1 MAQFLSGHNLDYVYN
16 QIRINVKTKINYNL
30 DDNSQ
35 YKNILIPK
43 LSSAVHN
50 KYRNYDITALNEIA
64 ISATTDHIIKIK
76 KKKQSQTTTSQ
87 PEVQQ
92 NVTTSSLYNTIN
104 PESFSRTNLNLLD
117 IEDSTTNGYL
127 LESNTSLLDN
137 SISNH
142 ELNNNTILDESF
154 PFKNQVNNSDVKEL
168 DNSNSEALNETRFSF
183 ENVIKKEDNDFFK
196 KLLKNND
203 DLMVDSQQNQLPKPL
218 KDYDSKSD
226 PNLFKLGLTEQTI
239 RNNIKDQSNANLM
252 EGYNPNRPI
261 LPETHLD
268 LTKTTL
274 DSTLN
279 LHSEGSTE
287 RKPYMVIL
295 DVLPKDT
302 STSNSSLL
310 KNFTKGDK
318 FNNISCTLIN
328 TFRTGFK
335 YDIYLEFVALHD
347 IIGPNDLNIE
357 NYHSFILKI
366 SELKSLNTLSN
377 NNEFIDS
384 LIIPNDTYG
393 TSNLESGISDGIKA
407 FSQILPATT
416 FTHNAATT
424 ASDKI
429 NYDSST
435 KTLTFKTT
443 FATGTGTSLAL
454 IAGDKLSFT
463 YAGAGA
469 GALTD
474 GTYSGTVETD
484 VTITSNTD
492 SQSITFTDGLI
503 LEGTTTALLDSTN
516 HTFKF
521 LGKLGNIQSASAKL
535 TSTVV
540 KLKSNYICST
550 DASTFRD
557 FTITLKGMKSSNLSS
572 DILEA
577 NGSTTRLQI
586 GLFFKPN

>member
-218 KDYDSKSD
+218 KDKDYDSKSD

-407 FSQILPATT
+407 FSQIVPATT
-416 FTHNAATT
+416 FTHDADTKT
-424 ASDKI
+424 KDTI

-435 KTLTFKTT
+435 KILTFKTT
-443 FATGTGTSLAL
+443 FDTGSTLAL
-454 IAGDKLSFT
+454 IDGDKLSFT
-463 YAGAGA
+463 YAGA
-469 GALTD
+469 LND
-474 GTYSGTVETD
+474 GTYIGTVKTA
-484 VTITSNTD
+484 VTINSNT
-492 SQSITFTDGLI
+492 SESIAFTDGLI
-503 LEGTTTALLDSTN
+503 LEGTTTALSDSATN
-516 HTFKF
+516 DTFHFLGKF
-521 LGKLGNIQSASAKL
+521 LGNIGNLRSASAKL

>member
-218 KDYDSKSD
+218 KDKDYDSKSD

-416 FTHNAATT
+416 FTHDADTT

-435 KTLTFKTT
+435 KILTFKTT
-443 FATGTGTSLAL
+443 FATGTSLAL

-463 YAGAGA
+463 YAGT
-469 GALTD
+469 LTD
-474 GTYSGTVETD
+474 GTYSGTVATD
-484 VTITSNTD
+484 VTITSNTN

-503 LEGTTTALLDSTN
+503 LEGTTTALLDSAVN
-516 HTFKF
+516 DTFKF
-521 LGKLGNIQSASAKL
+521 LGKFGNIQSASAKL